1 MRIIDYYM
9 SSERDRETWLD
20 SFSITSGLRYFGG
33 KSVIGKYLMNRICN
47 MACRMTE
54 NGKKPHIFIDAFA
67 GGGKIAL
74 SIPEG
79 WFDMIVLN
87 DLNYGVYSFFKSCKE
102 KPLALVKLIEEIGEV
117 YDENMFRYFTLNRAH
132 GNQKKSESYRKR
144 KQLCKIKLMDISADE
159 AKEISGIQ
167 HYDFYEAHFKYM
179 YKEPVNELV
188 AAAMTYF
195 VTQTSWNGDTEPA
208 TVTYRLS
215 VADNKE
221 GNFSAFNEK
230 EKIER
235 MVNRAK
241 KHVFHVHNMMVK
253 KNIVVENLDYRELI
267 KKYNGKEFSDLTGT
281 IDKNDSYTAKNIL
294 WYFDPPYHPA
304 TLAGGKP
311 AAYEDTFPIQMTLE
325 MTKIL
330 HNDKDYIE
338 KYGELFYFIKSDYCP
353 KDCYDDKKK
362 ALDFAKQK
370 YAEKWNKGNATQQD
384 KDIVD
389 KLQKAVDEL
398 KDHYHDFDCLEEG
411 EYYREE
417 IGTFSKGG
425 EGTEN
430 NKTKGTEF
438 VWCRG

>member
-1 MRIIDYYM
+1 M

-33 KSVIGKYLMNRICN
+33 KSIIGKYLMNQICN

-102 KPLALVKLIEEIGEV
+102 EPLALVKLIEEIGEV
-117 YDENMFRYFTLNRAH
+117 YDENLFRYFTLNRAH
-132 GNQKKSESYRKR
+132 GNQKKSENYKKR
-144 KQLCKIKLMDISADE
+144 KQLYKIKMLGIVDKEAE
-159 AKEISGIQ
+159 AKLANEAGIE
-167 HYDFYEAHFKYM
+167 HYDFYKKHLKYM
-179 YKEPVNELV
+179 YEEPVDELV

-208 TVTYRLS
+208 TVTYRFS

-221 GNFSAFNEK
+221 GNLSASNEK

-235 MVNRAK
+235 IVNRAK
-241 KHVFHVHNMMVK
+241 KHVFHVHNLMSR
-253 KNIVVENLDYRELI
+253 KNIVVENLDYKELI
-267 KKYNGKEFSDLTGT
+267 KKYNGKDFSDLNGT
-281 IDKNDSYTAKNIL
+281 INKDESYVNKNIL
-294 WYFDPPYHPA
+294 WYFDPPYHPT

-311 AAYEDTFPIQMTLE
+311 AAYEDTFPIERTME

-330 HNDKDYIE
+330 HNEYIE

-353 KDCYDDKKK
+353 KDCYKNKKSE
-362 ALDFAKQK
+362 LEIAKKK
-370 YAEKWNKGNATQQD
+370 YAEKKAATQQD
-384 KDIVD
+384 KNIVD

-398 KDHYHDFDCLEEG
+398 KAHYHDFDCLEEG
-411 EYYREE
+411 EYFQVE

-438 VWCRG
+438 IWCRG